1 MKTKQRLSD
10 LWVMSDDQLNDE
22 VLRLKREQ
30 FNLRFRRA
38 TGQLE
43 NTATVRVVRRDI
55 ARVKTLA
62 AMKRAAAAGAPA
74 RNG

>member
-30 FNLRFRRA
+30 FNMRFRRT

-43 NTATVRVVRRDI
+43 NTSAVRVVRRDI
-55 ARVKTLA
+55 ARAKTLA
-62 AMKRAAAAGAPA
+62 AMKRVAAKG
-74 RNG
+74 

>member
-10 LWVMSDDQLNDE
+10 LWVMSDDQLADE

-43 NTATVRVVRRDI
+43 NTSTVRLVRRDI

-62 AMKRAAAAGAPA
+62 AMKRAAGQ
-74 RNG
+74 G

>member
-1 MKTKQRLSD
+1 MKTEQRLSD
-10 LWVMSDDQLNDE
+10 LWVMSDDQLSDE

-43 NTATVRVVRRDI
+43 NTSTVRAVRRDI
-55 ARVKTLA
+55 ARAKTLA
-62 AMKRAAAAGAPA
+62 AMKRAAA
-74 RNG
+74 NG

>member
-43 NTATVRVVRRDI
+43 NTSTVRTVRRDI

-62 AMKRAAAAGAPA
+62 AMKRAAVA
-74 RNG
+74 NG

>member
-74 RNG
+74 TNG

>member
-10 LWVMSDDQLNDE
+10 LRVMTDDQLADE
-22 VLRLKREQ
+22 ILKLKREQ

-43 NTATVRVVRRDI
+43 DTSTVRVVRRDI
-55 ARVKTLA
+55 ARAKTLA
-62 AMKRAAAAGAPA
+62 AMKRAAA
-74 RNG
+74 NG

>member
-10 LWVMSDDQLNDE
+10 LWAMTDDQLSDE
-22 VLRLKREQ
+22 IVKLKREQ

-43 NTATVRVVRRDI
+43 DTSSVRVVRRDI
-55 ARVKTLA
+55 ARAKTLA
-62 AMKRAAAAGAPA
+62 AMKRAQA
-74 RNG
+74 NG

>member
-43 NTATVRVVRRDI
+43 NTSTVRVVRRDI
-55 ARVKTLA
+55 ARAKTLA
-62 AMKRAAAAGAPA
+62 AMKRAAA
-74 RNG
+74 NG

>member
-10 LWVMSDDQLNDE
+10 LWVMTDDQLADE

-43 NTATVRVVRRDI
+43 NTSTVRVVRRDI

-62 AMKRAAAAGAPA
+62 AMKRAAVA
-74 RNG
+74 NG

>member
-10 LWVMSDDQLNDE
+10 LRVMTDDQLADE

-43 NTATVRVVRRDI
+43 NTSTVRVVRRDI
-55 ARVKTLA
+55 ARAKTLA
-62 AMKRAAAAGAPA
+62 ATKRAAA
-74 RNG
+74 NG

>member
-10 LWVMSDDQLNDE
+10 LWVMTDDQLAE
-22 VLRLKREQ
+22 EILKLKREQ

-43 NTATVRVVRRDI
+43 DTSTVRVVRRDI
-55 ARVKTLA
+55 ARAKTLA
-62 AMKRAAAAGAPA
+62 AMKRATA
-74 RNG
+74 NG

>member
-10 LWVMSDDQLNDE
+10 LKVMTDDQLSDE
-22 VLRLKREQ
+22 ILKLKKEQ

-43 NTATVRVVRRDI
+43 DTSTVRVVRRDI
-55 ARVKTLA
+55 ARAKTLA
-62 AMKRAAAAGAPA
+62 AMKRSAA
-74 RNG
+74 NG

>member
-10 LWVMSDDQLNDE
+10 LKVMSDDQLSDE
-22 VLRLKREQ
+22 IAKLKKER

-43 NTATVRVVRRDI
+43 NTARVKEVRREI
-55 ARVKTLA
+55 ARIMTIA
-62 AMKRAAAAGAPA
+62 ASKRAEAKKV
-74 RNG
+74 

>member
-10 LWVMSDDQLNDE
+10 LWVMTDDQLADE

-43 NTATVRVVRRDI
+43 NTSTVRVVRRDI

-62 AMKRAAAAGAPA
+62 AMKRAAV
-74 RNG
+74 NG

>member
-43 NTATVRVVRRDI
+43 NTSTVRIVRRDI
-55 ARVKTLA
+55 ARAKTLA
-62 AMKRAAAAGAPA
+62 AMKRAAA
-74 RNG
+74 NG

>member
-43 NTATVRVVRRDI
+43 NTSTVRAVRRDI

-62 AMKRAAAAGAPA
+62 AMKRAAA
-74 RNG
+74 NG

>member
-43 NTATVRVVRRDI
+43 NTSTVRVVRRDI
-55 ARVKTLA
+55 ARAKTLA
-62 AMKRAAAAGAPA
+62 AMKRAAAKG
-74 RNG
+74 

>member
-43 NTATVRVVRRDI
+43 NTSTVRTVRRDI

-62 AMKRAAAAGAPA
+62 AMKRSAVA
-74 RNG
+74 NG

>member
-10 LWVMSDDQLNDE
+10 LRVMSDDQLSDE

-43 NTATVRVVRRDI
+43 NTSTVRVVRRDI
-55 ARVKTLA
+55 ARAKTLA
-62 AMKRAAAAGAPA
+62 AMKRAAA
-74 RNG
+74 NG

>member
-10 LWVMSDDQLNDE
+10 LRVMTEDQLSDE
-22 VLRLKREQ
+22 ILRLKKEQ

-43 NTATVRVVRRDI
+43 DTSTVRVVRRDI
-55 ARVKTLA
+55 ARAKTLA
-62 AMKRAAAAGAPA
+62 SMKRNTAQG
-74 RNG
+74 

>member
-10 LWVMSDDQLNDE
+10 LWVMTDDQLSDE
-22 VLRLKREQ
+22 ILKLKREQ

-43 NTATVRVVRRDI
+43 DTSTVRAVRRDI
-55 ARVKTLA
+55 ARAKTLA
-62 AMKRAAAAGAPA
+62 AIKRSAA
-74 RNG
+74 NG

>member
-10 LWVMSDDQLNDE
+10 LWSMSDDQLSDE

-43 NTATVRVVRRDI
+43 NTSTVRTVRRDI

-62 AMKRAAAAGAPA
+62 AMKRAAA
-74 RNG
+74 NG

>member
-1 MKTKQRLSD
+1 MKTQQRLSD
-10 LWVMSDDQLNDE
+10 LRVMTDDQLADE

-43 NTATVRVVRRDI
+43 NTSTVRVVRRDI
-55 ARVKTLA
+55 ARAKTLA
-62 AMKRAAAAGAPA
+62 AMKRAAA
-74 RNG
+74 NG